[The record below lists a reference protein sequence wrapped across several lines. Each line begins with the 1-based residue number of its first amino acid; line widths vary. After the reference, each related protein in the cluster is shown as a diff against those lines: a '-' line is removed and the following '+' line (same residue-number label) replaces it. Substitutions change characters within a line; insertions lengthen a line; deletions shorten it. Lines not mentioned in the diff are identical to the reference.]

1 MADVNETNVN
11 VQGNEPTE
19 PTTPTEPT
27 EGATTPTTTTD
38 DVAELKAQIQNL
50 TLTNAKLKRANDKL
64 ASENGDLNKKYRQK
78 LTDDEA
84 RALDL
89 ENERRAQAEREAEK
103 DELIA
108 SLQREKVVADATNN
122 YLALG
127 WTSDEASRMAIADA
141 DNDTAS
147 RMAILKEVSERQKK
161 ETDIA
166 NLKGRPPVNTGVGSG
181 TTITKADFNK
191 MTYSERMKLYD
202 ENKSLYDE
210 LVAN

>member
-1 MADVNETNVN
+1 MADVKEPNVD
-11 VQGNEPTE
+11 VQGTEPTE
-19 PTTPTEPT
+19 PTTEPT
-27 EGATTPTTTTD
+27 EGATTPTTPTD

-50 TLTNAKLKRANDKL
+50 TLANAKLKRANDKL

-78 LTDDEA
+78 LTEDEA
-84 RALDL
+84 HALDL
-89 ENERRAQAEREAEK
+89 ENERKAQAEREAEK
-103 DELIA
+103 AIA
-108 SLQREKVVADATNN
+108 DSTTN

-127 WTSDEASRMAIADA
+127 WTSDEANRMAIADA

-181 TTITKADFNK
+181 ATLTKADFNK
-191 MTYSERMKLYD
+191 MSYSERMKLYN
-202 ENKSLYDE
+202 ENKALYDQ